1 MSEPSKGG
9 SSRGTKRLAR
19 TEGTERHVE
28 ALARRIM
35 DDPAF
40 PLLHET
46 ARKAREKKD
55 QQKGS

>member
-1 MSEPSKGG
+1 MTDSSKGP
-9 SSRGTKRLAR
+9 SRGTKRLAR
-19 TEGTERHVE
+19 SENTERHVE
-28 ALARRIM
+28 ALAKRIM
-35 DDPAF
+35 DDPSF

>member
-9 SSRGTKRLAR
+9 PGRGTKRLAR
-19 TEGTERHVE
+19 SENTERHVE

-46 ARKAREKKD
+46 ARKAREQKD
-55 QQKGS
+55 QQQGS